1 MAPRLRSAELALGS
15 GVVSSLSGEAPGVRG
30 SPNAGSTAVDRGFQ
44 LAYKVAYRLMRVYWG
59 VRRPATH
66 GALVTLWNAGEVLL
80 IQNSYVNYR
89 SLPGGYV
96 GRYETGAEAAI
107 RELREEIGIV
117 ARPEQ
122 LERVY
127 DEVKDWEG
135 KRDHVEV
142 FKLELDRRPEIVI
155 DRREVIAAG
164 WYSPSRALELD
175 LFPPI
180 RLILEAHLRQQALSQ
195 T

>member
-1 MAPRLRSAELALGS
+1 MSTLSGAAS
-15 GVVSSLSGEAPGVRG
+15 GVGGSRPPEGELEQP
-30 SPNAGSTAVDRGFQ
+30 STLVDRGFQ
-44 LAYKVAYRLMRVYWG
+44 VAYKVAYRMMRLYWG

-66 GALVTLWNAGEVLL
+66 GALVTLWNDGEVLL
-80 IQNSYVNYR
+80 IQNSYVKYR

-142 FKLELDRRPEIVI
+142 FKLELERRPQITI

-164 WYSPSRALELD
+164 WYSPARALELD

-180 RLILEAHLRQQALSQ
+180 RLILEAHLRQQALSRA
-195 T
+195 

>member
-1 MAPRLRSAELALGS
+1 
-15 GVVSSLSGEAPGVRG
+15 VSSLSGEASEVRS
-30 SPNAGSTAVDRGFQ
+30 SPSGGPQPAGDLEQSSSAIDRGFQ
-44 LAYKVAYRLMRVYWG
+44 LAYKVAYRLMRVYWS

-142 FKLELDRRPEIVI
+142 FKLELERRPEIVI

-164 WYSPSRALELD
+164 WYTASRALELD

-180 RLILEAHLRQQALSQ
+180 RLILEAHLRRQALSQ

>member
-1 MAPRLRSAELALGS
+1 MSSLGGEAS
-15 GVVSSLSGEAPGVRG
+15 GVRSSPGGGRQAG
-30 SPNAGSTAVDRGFQ
+30 DLEQPSSPIDRGFQ
-44 LAYKVAYRLMRVYWG
+44 LAYKLAYRLMRVYWS

-80 IQNSYVNYR
+80 IQNSYVKYR

-107 RELREEIGIV
+107 RELREEIGII
-117 ARPEQ
+117 AQPEQ

-142 FKLELDRRPEIVI
+142 FKLELERRPEIAI

>member
-1 MAPRLRSAELALGS
+1 MSGNAAETKVDGGSINGGSRDSASGAPVREATVLDRS
-15 GVVSSLSGEAPGVRG
+15 
-30 SPNAGSTAVDRGFQ
+30 FQ
-44 LAYKVAYRLMRVYWG
+44 LAYKVAYRMMRLYWG

-66 GALVTLWNAGEVLL
+66 GALVTLWNQDELLL
-80 IQNSYVNYR
+80 IQNSYVGYR

-96 GRYETGAEAAI
+96 GRYETGAEAAV
-107 RELREEIGIV
+107 RELREEIGII
-117 ARPEQ
+117 ARADQ
-122 LERVY
+122 LEKVY

-142 FKLELDRRPEIVI
+142 FKLELQSRPVI
-155 DRREVIAAG
+155 RIDHREVVSAG
-164 WYSPSRALELD
+164 WYSPARALELD

-180 RLILEAHLRQQALSQ
+180 RLILEARANGQGFIQ